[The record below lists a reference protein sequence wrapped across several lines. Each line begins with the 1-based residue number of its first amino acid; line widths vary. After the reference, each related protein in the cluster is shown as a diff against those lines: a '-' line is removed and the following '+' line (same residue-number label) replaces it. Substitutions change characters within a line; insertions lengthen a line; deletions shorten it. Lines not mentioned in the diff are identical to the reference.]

1 MWAKLRRSLS
11 SSSSSS
17 PPRSGEAPP
26 MAIEYITKSKTPLTV
41 EEEYNMA
48 LRTKSFL
55 DIWAKAHHHNK
66 PQHAEA
72 EAEADAEAEAE
83 AEAEEEEKRN
93 SHPSS
98 CSFSSSC
105 NNHSSL
111 KVTEFV
117 LEPSQDSL
125 RAATARIRLHRRRAL
140 LLDYFDATSEACGAC
155 VALLSS
161 VHRARCHHRRIRRL
175 LLRLSLN
182 AHSTNTSTNTLSNKG
197 ERPNTSINTNTL
209 SDEGQR
215 PTNNKNNWITP
226 VSRELARHVDGRDN
240 PLSAQ
245 SLARFHHA
253 HARYAP
259 LAARRLARRAR
270 SAGRILLLGACG
282 GSAGKGKSKNT
293 AKKKG
298 KAEVDA
304 AAKGAYIVGR
314 DLDTVSRMVRRA
326 HDEVE
331 HGRDVARI
339 ALRAY
344 DGGGGGGGGGGREVA
359 REAAREVEFGAVELA
374 EQLAELEEHVCL
386 CLITINRSRRL
397 VAREIMTTTA
407 QTPFF

>member
-1 MWAKLRRSLS
+1 MHGLIDLYINILCEEMWAKLRRSL

-83 AEAEEEEKRN
+83 AEEEEKRN

-98 CSFSSSC
+98 SSFSSSC

-125 RAATARIRLHRRRAL
+125 RAATARIRRHRRPRL

-182 AHSTNTSTNTLSNKG
+182 THSTNTSTNTLSNKG
-197 ERPNTSINTNTL
+197 ECPNNNNTNTSTNTNIL
-209 SDEGQR
+209 SDEGER

-253 HARYAP
+253 TPATRRSRPGSPQCTAGP
-259 LAARRLARRAR
+259 PPRPAGPQGQERRPNSPPRRLRR
-270 SAGRILLLGACG
+270 
-282 GSAGKGKSKNT
+282 
-293 AKKKG
+293 
-298 KAEVDA
+298 
-304 AAKGAYIVGR
+304 
-314 DLDTVSRMVRRA
+314 
-326 HDEVE
+326 
-331 HGRDVARI
+331 
-339 ALRAY
+339 LR
-344 DGGGGGGGGGGREVA
+344 GEGEVA

>member
-161 VHRARCHHRRIRRL
+161 VHRAR
-175 LLRLSLN
+175 
-182 AHSTNTSTNTLSNKG
+182 
-197 ERPNTSINTNTL
+197 
-209 SDEGQR
+209 
-215 PTNNKNNWITP
+215 
-226 VSRELARHVDGRDN
+226 
-240 PLSAQ
+240 
-245 SLARFHHA
+245 LARFHHA

-259 LAARRLARRAR
+259 LAARLAAAHRRVLRRARLARRAR